1 MIRIVLFKNNVDPS
15 NEKEYPALH
24 KWMLEKMER
33 YKKVFAKWNQEQS
46 KRLIAEVAESFDWV
60 FDRIQSKLDQCATLG
75 MRRPDQSSPARNQ
88 GQGGAAGQSK
98 AGVCSPNRN
107 REGVGYTQ
115 K

>member
-1 MIRIVLFKNNVDPS
+1 VINLFKNNVDPS

-33 YKKVFAKWNQEQS
+33 YKKVFAKWNHEQS
-46 KRLIAEVAESFDWV
+46 KKLIADVTEIGLRSDPGQARSVCPW
-60 FDRIQSKLDQCATLG
+60 G

-88 GQGGAAGQSK
+88 GQGGAAGQSE
-98 AGVCSPNRN
+98 AGICSP
-107 REGVGYTQ
+107 